1 MSSTAAGPQAL
12 DGVVQ
17 LTERFEARNQG
28 SAALLCTT
36 AHPLCT
42 VFTII
47 FGAKL
52 FGTSLSEAGVRPD
65 PGELPRDDG
74 ARPRPRAARRPARHR
89 RRPAAR
95 ARAWRRR
102 RRCDTPHVFFVG
114 RITHET
120 YRGSAV
126 LTRTDPTGVAARL
139 LEHRAVGLVTLV
151 EIDPAVIAACRRF
164 FDCPGPPGAFRWPQR
179 CLRVP

>member
-1 MSSTAAGPQAL
+1 MLNYSVPLCLKRECGRTQANYHEMMAHVPVL
-12 DGVVQ
+12 
-17 LTERFEARNQG
+17 
-28 SAALLCTT
+28 ALL
-36 AHPLCT
+36 A
-42 VFTII
+42 
-47 FGAKL
+47 
-52 FGTSLSEAGVRPD
+52 
-65 PGELPRDDG
+65 
-74 ARPRPRAARRPARHR
+74 ARPATADGQLRALVLGGGDGGAIP
-89 RRPAAR
+89 PMF
-95 ARAWRRR
+95 
-102 RRCDTPHVFFVG
+102 FFVG